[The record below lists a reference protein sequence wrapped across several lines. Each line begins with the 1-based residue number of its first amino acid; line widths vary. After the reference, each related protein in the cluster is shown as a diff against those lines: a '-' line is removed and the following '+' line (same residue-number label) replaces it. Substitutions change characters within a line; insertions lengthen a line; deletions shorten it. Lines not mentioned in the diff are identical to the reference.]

1 MNWADP
7 LLWEVVLGG
16 MIRLATPLL
25 LAAMGELITER
36 SGTINLGIDGIMTAG
51 ALSAVIGSAAFG
63 WGGGLVAAAVTGV
76 LYGLAVA
83 LAIVKAGANQIITGI
98 AVALIGMGL
107 TAFAFKLWQPSG
119 ASVLF
124 VPLVPVVE
132 VPLLVEIPVIGPAL
146 FRQNLL
152 TYGGLAL
159 LAVLWW
165 ALRHSRAGLRLRAVG
180 DDPEG
185 ARLQGVAVDR
195 IRAGAIVLGAL
206 LMALGGA
213 AITIGFLGSYS
224 DHVVAG
230 RGYVALAIVIIA
242 RWSPPGVLLGALLF
256 AFFDSLRLRIP
267 AASLGLP
274 SEVLVMLPY
283 LATLVAL
290 VLAARGRNQ
299 PRALG
304 RDQG

>member
-1 MNWADP
+1 MNWVDP
-7 LLWEVVLGG
+7 LLWEVILGG

-25 LAAMGELITER
+25 LAAIGELITER
-36 SGTINLGIDGIMTAG
+36 SGTINLGIEGIMTAG
-51 ALSAVIGSAAFG
+51 ALSAVIGAAAYG
-63 WGGGLVAAAVTGV
+63 WGGGLVAAAVTGA
-76 LYGLAVA
+76 LYGLGLA
-83 LAIVKAGANQIITGI
+83 LAIVRAGANQIVAGI
-98 AVALIGMGL
+98 AVALIGIGL
-107 TAFAFKLWQPSG
+107 TAFAFSLWQPSG
-119 ASVLF
+119 AAVLF
-124 VPLVPVVE
+124 VPLVPTIE
-132 VPLLVEIPVIGPAL
+132 VPILVEIPVIGPAL

-159 LAVLWW
+159 LVLLWW
-165 ALRHSRAGLRLRAVG
+165 GLRHSRAGLRLRAVG

-185 ARLQGVAVDR
+185 ARLQGLAVDR
-195 IRAGAIVLGAL
+195 IRGGAIVLGAI

-230 RGYVALAIVIIA
+230 RGFVALAVVIIA

-267 AASLGLP
+267 AASFGVP
-274 SEVLVMLPY
+274 SELLVMLPY
-283 LATLVAL
+283 LATLAAL
-290 VLAARGRNQ
+290 LFVARGRNQ

>member
-1 MNWADP
+1 MIWTDL

-16 MIRLATPLL
+16 MVRLATPLL
-25 LAAMGELITER
+25 LAALGELITER

-51 ALSAVIGSAAFG
+51 ALSAVIGAAAFG
-63 WGGGLVAAAVTGV
+63 WGGGLVAAALTGA
-76 LYGLAVA
+76 LYGAAVA
-83 LAIVKAGANQIITGI
+83 AAVVRAGANQIIVGI

-107 TAFAFKLWQPSG
+107 TAFLFKLWQPSG

-124 VPLVPVVE
+124 VPLVPTIR
-132 VPLLVEIPVIGPAL
+132 VPLLADLPLLGPAL
-146 FRQNLL
+146 FQHTLL
-152 TYGGLAL
+152 TYAGLVL
-159 LAVLWW
+159 LGAVWW
-165 ALRHSRAGLRLRAVG
+165 WLRHTRAGLRLRAVG
-180 DDPEG
+180 DDPDG
-185 ARLQGVAVDR
+185 ARLQGVNVAR
-195 IRAGAIVLGAL
+195 LRWGAIIAGAV

-213 AITIGFLGSYS
+213 SITLGYLGSYS

-242 RWSPPGVLLGALLF
+242 RWMPLGVLWGALLF

-267 AASLGLP
+267 AASLGVP

-304 RDQG
+304 R